1 MTATLPTAPQ
11 LRFFEAGLDLLAEEG
26 YGALKLAPLCRRVGV
41 TTGSFYHA
49 FPNWPTYTSALLQHW
64 YRERTDRA
72 RVLADEETDPARR
85 VELLVRAAV
94 ELPHRAEAAIRV
106 WAGVDPGV
114 AQLQQQVDDQRLAT
128 VTEALAAAM
137 PPGSED
143 LARNLAQAG
152 FFLLVGYEQSHATGG
167 REALEWA
174 LRLIQ
179 DRALDAGGESQELTT
194 FPGQPGNRPL

>member
-1 MTATLPTAPQ
+1 MTATTPPTAPQ

-49 FPNWPTYTSALLQHW
+49 FPNWPTYTNALLQHW

-72 RVLADEETDPARR
+72 RMLAGEEEDPARR
-85 VELLVRAAV
+85 LDLLVRAAV
-94 ELPHRAEAAIRV
+94 DLPHRAEAAIRV
-106 WAGVDPGV
+106 WAGVDPAV

-128 VTEALAAAM
+128 VTDAIAAVM
-137 PPGSED
+137 PPGSD
-143 LARNLAQAG
+143 THARNLAQAG
-152 FFLLVGYEQSHATGG
+152 FFLLVGFEQSHATGG
-167 REALEWA
+167 HEALEWA

-179 DRALDAGGESQELTT
+179 DRALGS
-194 FPGQPGNRPL
+194 